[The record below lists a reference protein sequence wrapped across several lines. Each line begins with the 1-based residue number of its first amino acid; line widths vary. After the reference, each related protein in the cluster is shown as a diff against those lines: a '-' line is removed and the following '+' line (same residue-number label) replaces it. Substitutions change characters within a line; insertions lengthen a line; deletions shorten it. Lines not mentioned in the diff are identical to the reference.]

1 MVDQEIA
8 QVRRF
13 NRTVSQRIG
22 ALEGSYLALGRPL
35 GEARLIFELGL
46 ADGSDLRDLRG
57 RLGLD
62 SGYLSRLVRSLE
74 AQGLVEVRPAP
85 EDKRVRRIGLT
96 DAGRAAW
103 RQYDERSDQLASS
116 LLEPLTVSQ
125 RSRLLAAM
133 AEIERLVRA
142 ANIEIGVEPADSAD
156 SRECLEAYYAEID
169 RRFEGGFAL
178 DGGNPFDPGDAIPP
192 SGWFVL
198 ARLQGEA
205 VGCGAL
211 KRLDVRTGEIKRV
224 WVSPKVRGL
233 GLAERIMGRLECVAR
248 NAGFTTL
255 KLDTNRVL
263 TEAHALY
270 RKLGYRETERYND
283 NPYAHFWFEKAV

>member
-1 MVDQEIA
+1 MQDQEIA

-22 ALEGSYLALGRPL
+22 ALEESYLALGRPL
-35 GEARLIFELGL
+35 GEARLIFDLGL

-74 AQGLVEVRPAP
+74 AQGLVEVRPAA
-85 EDKRVRRIGLT
+85 EDRRVRRIGLT

-103 RQYDERSDQLASS
+103 RQYDERSDQLAAS
-116 LLEPLTVSQ
+116 LLEPLTASQ
-125 RSRLLAAM
+125 RGRLLAAM
-133 AEIERLVRA
+133 AEIERLIRA
-142 ANIEIGVEPADSAD
+142 IEIGVEPADSVD
-156 SRECLEAYYAEID
+156 SRKCLEAYYAEID

-211 KRLDVRTGEIKRV
+211 KRLDARTGEIKRV
-224 WVSPKVRGL
+224 WVSPQARGL
-233 GLAERIMGRLECVAR
+233 GLAERMMGRLERLAHD
-248 NAGFTTL
+248 AGFKTV
-255 KLDTNRVL
+255 KLDTNRAL